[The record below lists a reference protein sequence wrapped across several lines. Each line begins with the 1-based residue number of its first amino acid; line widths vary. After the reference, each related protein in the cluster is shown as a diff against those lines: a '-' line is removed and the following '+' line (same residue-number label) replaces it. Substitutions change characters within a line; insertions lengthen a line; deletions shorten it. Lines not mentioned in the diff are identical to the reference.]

1 MKQIIVIDDIL
12 IGSRL
17 FENHPSAHS
26 AYPLTCCVVFKT
38 IGIKLEYFFGYFA
51 ILTVAPQ
58 LKLIIQSLSA
68 QVPPL
73 CALVIKFVI
82 HGICINIYKC
92 FVQKNMLSLCNIF
105 RKT

>member
-38 IGIKLEYFFGYFA
+38 IGVEFKHLFGHFHL
-51 ILTVAPQ
+51 LTAAPEF
-58 LKLIIQSLSA
+58 KLIIQSLSA

-73 CALVIKFVI
+73 CALVKSLSYMGFV
-82 HGICINIYKC
+82 
-92 FVQKNMLSLCNIF
+92 
-105 RKT
+105 